1 MRFIRQLR
9 LGTSVAAVTMMLGS
23 APALAQAGE
32 ENDQAAAST
41 HGLNE
46 ILVTARFREESLQDA
61 PLAITAITSED
72 LEARSIGNVQDLGRA
87 VPNAFITP
95 GAAATGATPA
105 VALRGV
111 FQSDFNFA
119 FEPGVAV
126 YIDDVYHATLMGSAM
141 DLMDLERIE
150 VLRGPQGTL
159 FGKNTLGGAIRLE
172 SRKPRG
178 DDSGKVELA
187 FGSHNRLDVRGSADF
202 SIVKDKVFMRIS
214 GAARRETG
222 YQQILDFTCDM
233 LRQGTPQLAG
243 LGDGLGAG
251 GVAVAPGSAADLAAA
266 LPSAVIP
273 AGDLA
278 TMTQKA
284 QTQSCGLGHTGGERL
299 ASGRVML
306 RALATDRLE
315 INLAADYSDDHR
327 DVNPDTLISV
337 INPVLSSPTAPND
350 FFFSVVRD
358 ELLANYGFVY
368 DNRFV
373 PSDPYTTYATNSDPI
388 TGRANPN
395 TASVQSWGVQGKADY
410 SFTDSVK
417 GKLILA
423 HRQYDSQFSHDADVS
438 PFGFGLNGNDIHH
451 EQTTA
456 ELQLLGEAFGG
467 MLDWTVGGFM
477 LNGESHLG
485 GPIDYVTLHFLQ
497 NDRYKD
503 RSRSAFAHGVFHLTD
518 ALSVTGGVRYTH
530 NTKTFT
536 FDHIGIGFPVLT
548 QSATTERFDWTASID
563 YKVTDDVLLYGV
575 VSTGF
580 RPRSINP
587 RPITPNQFAPI
598 PGENLTSYEVGVK
611 GDLLDRALRVNLA
624 GFYSDYSSHL
634 RQLNGLE
641 CFDPTLTTVYPDV
654 VFDPAACPVGTA
666 PVTWF
671 YYVGEKAKIY
681 GFEGEITLEPT
692 DGLLINAAFGYNHF
706 KSNGAGPAF
715 FDPSNRIQPRFNAS
729 AGIEYGFEALGGTIT
744 PRLDW
749 RYMSLM
755 TYNPAPTTPTIGLFN
770 VPAHSLFDAR
780 VTYATDNGWKASL
793 AVTNL
798 ADKFYY
804 NNKFTLTGFNVSGS
818 PARPREWLLT
828 LSREF

>member
-1 MRFIRQLR
+1 MRFVENLH
-9 LGTSVAAVTMMLGS
+9 LGASIAALCVAMGS
-23 APALAQAGE
+23 APALAQTAE
-32 ENDQAAAST
+32 DESAAESENT
-41 HGLNE
+41 E
-46 ILVTARFREESLQDA
+46 IVVTARFREERLQDA
-61 PLAITAITSED
+61 PLAITAISSDD
-72 LEARSIGNVQDLGRA
+72 LAARSMDNVEDLGRA

-95 GAAATGATPA
+95 GAAAVGATPA
-105 VALRGV
+105 VSLRGV
-111 FQSDFNFA
+111 SQSDFNFA

-172 SRKPRG
+172 SRKPKG
-178 DDSGKVELA
+178 DDSGRVEVA
-187 FGSHNRLDVRGSADF
+187 YGSNNRVDVRGSADF
-202 SIVKDKVFMRIS
+202 SLVDDVAFMRIS

-222 YQQILDFTCDM
+222 YQKIRDFTCDM
-233 LRQGTPQLAG
+233 LRRGTPELAG
-243 LGDGLGAG
+243 LGDGRGAG
-251 GVAVAPGSAADLAAA
+251 GVAVAPGSAADLAAS
-266 LPSAVIP
+266 LPSAIIP
-273 AGDLA
+273 AGDVA

-284 QTQSCGLGHTGGERL
+284 NTQSCGLGETGGQRMV
-299 ASGRVML
+299 SGRAML
-306 RALATDRLE
+306 RLIPSDKLE
-315 INLAADYSDDHR
+315 INLAADYSDDHH

-337 INPVLSSPTAPND
+337 INPVLSDPTAPPD

-373 PSDPYTTYATNSDPI
+373 PSDPYTTYATNHDPI
-388 TGRANPN
+388 SGRVNPN

-410 SFTDSVK
+410 SFNDALRA
-417 GKLILA
+417 KLIVA

-456 ELQLLGEAFGG
+456 ELQLLGQAFDG
-467 MLDWTVGGFM
+467 MLEWTVGGFM
-477 LNGESHLG
+477 LNGESNLG

-497 NDRYKD
+497 NDTYKD
-503 RSRSAFAHGVFHLTD
+503 RSRSAFAHGVFQVSD
-518 ALSVTGGVRYTH
+518 ALSFSAGVRYTH

-548 QSATTERFDWTASID
+548 QSATTKRVDWTVSAD
-563 YKVTDDVLLYGV
+563 YKITPDVLLYGV

-598 PGENLTSYEVGVK
+598 PGEDLTSYELGLK
-611 GDLLDRALRVNLA
+611 GDFFDRALRVNVA

-634 RQLNGLE
+634 RQLNGFE
-641 CFDPTLTTVYPDV
+641 CFDPTFTTVYPDV
-654 VFDPAACPVGTA
+654 VFNPAACPVGTS

-671 YYVGEKAKIY
+671 YYVGEQAKIH
-681 GFEGEITLEPT
+681 GAEAEVTLEPV
-692 DGLLINAAFGYNHF
+692 DGLLINGAVGYNPF
-706 KSNGAGPAF
+706 ESDGTGPAY
-715 FDPSNRIQPRFNAS
+715 FDPSNRIQPRLNAS
-729 AGIEYGFEALGGTIT
+729 AGIEYGIEVPGGTLT

-749 RYMSLM
+749 RYQSLM
-755 TYNPAPTTPTIGLFN
+755 TYNPAPTMPSIALFN
-770 VPAHSLFDAR
+770 VPAHSVFDAR
-780 VTYATDNGWKASL
+780 VTYEMDEGWKASL

-798 ADKFYY
+798 TDKFYF

-828 LSREF
+828 VTREF